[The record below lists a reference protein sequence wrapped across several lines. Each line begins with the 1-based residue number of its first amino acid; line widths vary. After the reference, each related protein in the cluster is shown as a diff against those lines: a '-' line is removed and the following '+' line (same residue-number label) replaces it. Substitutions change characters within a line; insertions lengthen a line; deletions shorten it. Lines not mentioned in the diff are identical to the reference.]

1 MELAI
6 RSPRGGVQQ
15 SLGDPASQSVS
26 TNKARANQ
34 QNIPKPNIGVLDVR
48 DGGPNAAKRQRA
60 KTFKTRTGCK
70 ECKRRK
76 VKCDEGKPTC
86 NRCKAVGLTCHFPL
100 SSSASFKPASN
111 ATAVVTT
118 STKATS
124 PVGTFNSYTE
134 IVRTTSAT
142 NGGKT
147 ATAIP
152 GGDTRILVVPD
163 YVTTLFKDQTSWDM
177 FSTFLFTNEQGTSLP
192 HNTLA
197 AITPQMAHHNP
208 AIREMCCALGAAVG
222 AFTAPHVQGEDA
234 EKAQQLSLMYYNRTI
249 RAVRAAGTAL
259 ESLLSV
265 AHVAVIFMVY
275 DMMRGDMKAAT
286 LHFDHASR
294 LLVSYFGKRCDQEGV
309 SLSELKFNALESA
322 MFDMFQRLSTYS
334 WPLELGITGDERPDF
349 KGGKRCWG
357 RHRYEIGNMPTS
369 FRDLDQGLRWWDV
382 AQHHISHHLF
392 DDYEVVDPANK
403 TVWEKAFTVLHNWH
417 SAFVLLYR
425 YTEDHQYEAP
435 HRYVTACI
443 FEALYT
449 ECLSGLHLQLN
460 ADAKVLPDARPIW
473 REIIRT
479 TRRMQQELKSSID
492 WNVMDNMVLKPLVIV
507 LFKCRDEQVRK
518 DVKVVLEEAVAWY
531 GNTCLAAVML
541 GMMNMKGHQIPKQMK
556 NIERAVGWH
565 LTSIGCGPG
574 VISIG

>member
-48 DGGPNAAKRQRA
+48 DGGPNASSYI
-60 KTFKTRTGCK
+60 
-70 ECKRRK
+70 RRK

-249 RAVRAAGTAL
+249 RAVRA
-259 ESLLSV
+259 
-265 AHVAVIFMVY
+265 
-275 DMMRGDMKAAT
+275 R
-286 LHFDHASR
+286 
-294 LLVSYFGKRCDQEGV
+294 
-309 SLSELKFNALESA
+309 
-322 MFDMFQRLSTYS
+322 
-334 WPLELGITGDERPDF
+334 
-349 KGGKRCWG
+349 
-357 RHRYEIGNMPTS
+357 
-369 FRDLDQGLRWWDV
+369 
-382 AQHHISHHLF
+382 
-392 DDYEVVDPANK
+392 
-403 TVWEKAFTVLHNWH
+403 
-417 SAFVLLYR
+417 VLLNSCT
-425 YTEDHQYEAP
+425 TEICKA
-435 HRYVTACI
+435 
-443 FEALYT
+443 
-449 ECLSGLHLQLN
+449 S
-460 ADAKVLPDARPIW
+460 
-473 REIIRT
+473 
-479 TRRMQQELKSSID
+479 TR
-492 WNVMDNMVLKPLVIV
+492 
-507 LFKCRDEQVRK
+507 
-518 DVKVVLEEAVAWY
+518 
-531 GNTCLAAVML
+531 
-541 GMMNMKGHQIPKQMK
+541 
-556 NIERAVGWH
+556 
-565 LTSIGCGPG
+565 
-574 VISIG
+574 

>member
-6 RSPRGGVQQ
+6 RSPPGGVQQ
-15 SLGDPASQSVS
+15 PLGDPAPQRVS
-26 TNKARANQ
+26 ANKARANQ
-34 QNIPKPNIGVLDVR
+34 NIPKSNIAVLDVR
-48 DGGPNAAKRQRA
+48 DGQNAAKRQRA
-60 KTFKTRTGCK
+60 KTFKTRTG
-70 ECKRRK
+70 
-76 VKCDEGKPTC
+76 
-86 NRCKAVGLTCHFPL
+86 
-100 SSSASFKPASN
+100 S
-111 ATAVVTT
+111 T
-118 STKATS
+118 STKAS
-124 PVGTFNSYTE
+124 NIGIFNSYTE
-134 IVRTTSAT
+134 VIHASTPRTGAV
-142 NGGKT
+142 T

-152 GGDTRILVVPD
+152 GGDTRILVAPD
-163 YVTTLFKDQTSWDM
+163 YVTSLFKDQTSWDM

-197 AITPQMAHHNP
+197 AITPQLAHHHP
-208 AIREMCCALGAAVG
+208 AVREMCCAVGAAVG
-222 AFTAPHVQGEDA
+222 AFTAPHINGEEA

-249 RAVRAAGTAL
+249 RAVRAAGTSTEA
-259 ESLLSV
+259 LLSV

-294 LLVSYFGKRCDQEGV
+294 LLVNYFGKRCEKEGV
-309 SLSELKFNALESA
+309 SLSELKFDALESA

-357 RHRYEIGNMPTS
+357 RHRYEINNMPTS
-369 FRDLDQGLRWWDV
+369 FRDLDQALRWWDTT
-382 AQHHISHHLF
+382 QHHISHHLF
-392 DDYEVVDPANK
+392 DDQEVVDPANK
-403 TVWEKAFTVLHNWH
+403 AVWEKAFTTLHKWH
-417 SAFVLLYR
+417 SAFVLEYR

-435 HRYVTACI
+435 NRYVTACI

-449 ECLSGLHLQLN
+449 ECLASLHLQLN
-460 ADAKVLPDARPIW
+460 RDTKVLPDARPIW

-531 GNTCLAAVML
+531 GNTCLAGLML
-541 GMMNMKGHQIPKQMK
+541 GMMNMKGYQIPKAMR

-565 LTSIGCGPG
+565 LTSVGCGPG

>member
-1 MELAI
+1 MSRNPMSRYLTSGTVRMPLRDNGLRHSRPALAVK
-6 RSPRGGVQQ
+6 S
-15 SLGDPASQSVS
+15 ASAYRFNLPDTYSADLS
-26 TNKARANQ
+26 R
-34 QNIPKPNIGVLDVR
+34 
-48 DGGPNAAKRQRA
+48 
-60 KTFKTRTGCK
+60 
-70 ECKRRK
+70 RRK

-86 NRCKAVGLTCHFPL
+86 NRCKAVGLECHFPL
-100 SSSASFKPASN
+100 SLTASSRP
-111 ATAVVTT
+111 TANNTTTTVST
-118 STKATS
+118 STNKTNKL
-124 PVGTFNSYTE
+124 GRLNSYTE
-134 IVRTTSAT
+134 IIRDTPA
-142 NGGKT
+142 GGAI

-163 YVTTLFKDQTSWDM
+163 YVTTVFKDQTSWDM

-197 AITPQMAHHNP
+197 AITPQIAHTNP
-208 AIREMCCALGAAVG
+208 AIREMCCAVGAAVG
-222 AFTAPHVQGEDA
+222 AFTAPHVVGEAA

-249 RAVRAAGTAL
+249 RAVRASGTGL
-259 ESLLSV
+259 QSLLQV

-294 LLVSYFGKRCDQEGV
+294 LLITYFGKRCEQEQV
-309 SLSELKFNALESA
+309 SLSDLKLDALESA

-334 WPLELGITGDERPDF
+334 WPLELGINGDDRPDF

-357 RHRYEIGNMPTS
+357 RHRYEIYNMPTS
-369 FRDLDQGLRWWDV
+369 FRDLDEALRWWDV
-382 AQHHISHHLF
+382 TQHHISHHLF
-392 DDYEVVDPANK
+392 DDEAVIDPESKAA
-403 TVWEKAFTVLHNWH
+403 WEKAFTVLDNWH
-417 SAFVLLYR
+417 RAFVLLYR
-425 YTEDHQYEAP
+425 STEDYQYDYP

-449 ECLSGLHLQLN
+449 ECLAGLHLQLN
-460 ADAKVLPDARPIW
+460 ADTKVLPDARPIW

-479 TRRMQQELKSSID
+479 TRRMQQELKETID
-492 WNVMDNMVLKPLVIV
+492 WNVMDNMVVKALVIV
-507 LFKCRDEQVRK
+507 LFKCRDAEVRK

-531 GNTCLAAVML
+531 GQSCLAAVML
-541 GMMNMKGHQIPKQMK
+541 GIMTMKANQIPVQMK

>member
-15 SLGDPASQSVS
+15 SLGDPAPQSVS
-26 TNKARANQ
+26 NNKARANQ

-100 SSSASFKPASN
+100 SSSVSFKPASN
-111 ATAVVTT
+111 ATAVATT

-197 AITPQMAHHNP
+197 AITPRWRTTTLP
-208 AIREMCCALGAAVG
+208 
-222 AFTAPHVQGEDA
+222 FGEDA

-392 DDYEVVDPANK
+392 DDHEVVDPANK
-403 TVWEKAFTVLHNWH
+403 AVWEKAFTVLHNWH

>member
-70 ECKRRK
+70 EC
-76 VKCDEGKPTC
+76 
-86 NRCKAVGLTCHFPL
+86 N
-100 SSSASFKPASN
+100 
-111 ATAVVTT
+111 
-118 STKATS
+118 

-403 TVWEKAFTVLHNWH
+403 AVWEKAFTVLHNWH

>member
-6 RSPRGGVQQ
+6 RSPRGGVQP
-15 SLGDPASQSVS
+15 SPGDSAPQSVS

-34 QNIPKPNIGVLDVR
+34 QNIPKPNVGVLDVR
-48 DGGPNAAKRQRA
+48 ADGPNAAKRQRA

-100 SSSASFKPASN
+100 SSSVSLNPASN
-111 ATAVVTT
+111 ATAVATT

-134 IVRTTSAT
+134 IVRTNSAGH
-142 NGGKT
+142 GGAT

-163 YVTTLFKDQTSWDM
+163 YVTTVFKDQTSWDM

-192 HNTLA
+192 HNKLA
-197 AITPQMAHHNP
+197 AITPQIAHHNP
-208 AIREMCCALGAAVG
+208 AVREMCCAVGAAVG
-222 AFTAPHVQGEDA
+222 AFTAPHVNGEEA

-259 ESLLSV
+259 ESLLAV

-294 LLVSYFGKRCDQEGV
+294 LLVSYFGKRCEQENV
-309 SLSELKFNALESA
+309 SLTDLKLNALESA

-334 WPLELGITGDERPDF
+334 WPLELGISGDERPLF

-369 FRDLDQGLRWWDV
+369 FRDLDEALRWWDV
-382 AQHHISHHLF
+382 TQHHISHHLF
-392 DDYEVVDPANK
+392 DDLAVVDPENK
-403 TVWEKAFTVLHNWH
+403 AVWEKAFTVLHNWH

-425 YTEDHQYEAP
+425 YTEDHQYDAP